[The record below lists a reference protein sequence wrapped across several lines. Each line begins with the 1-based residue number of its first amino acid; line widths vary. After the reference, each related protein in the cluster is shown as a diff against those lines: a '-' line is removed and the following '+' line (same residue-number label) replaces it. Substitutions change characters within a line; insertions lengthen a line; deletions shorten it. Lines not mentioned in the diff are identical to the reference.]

1 MCWRQLIPHY
11 REMLCPPPWR
21 EILHHGKQQALL
33 LFPLFLSFFLSISAS
48 VSLFFLEP
56 VVNHLSSG
64 PGREARSSSIDRTGG
79 PRKPAGTSQ
88 QRAWALWCP
97 WTCQGARNKAPSVLP
112 LACFL
117 LSLAQARET
126 KLIPPPYLPCAPS
139 LSGPRV
145 SLEEKILLTES
156 LPGLTRTIKNKGRG
170 LVRFILGAGGHA
182 AVNPSHRAPVHSSPR
197 DCKLINQ

>member
-1 MCWRQLIPHY
+1 MYTTESSKHY
-11 REMLCPPPWR
+11 C
-21 EILHHGKQQALL
+21 
-33 LFPLFLSFFLSISAS
+33 FFLSFFPSFSPSLPL
-48 VSLFFLEP
+48 SLFFLEL

-64 PGREARSSSIDRTGG
+64 PGREAHSSSIDGTGR

-97 WTCQGARNKAPSVLP
+97 WTCQGARNKATSVLP

-117 LSLAQARET
+117 LSLARARET

-145 SLEEKILLTES
+145 SLEETIFLTES
-156 LPGLTRTIKNKGRG
+156 LPGLTRAIKNKGRG
-170 LVRFILGAGGHA
+170 FVRFILGAGGHA
-182 AVNPSHRAPVHSSPR
+182 AVYPSLRAPVHSSPR
-197 DCKLINQ
+197 DCRVINQ